1 MTIGQRIAR
10 KRKDLDLSQEALGE
24 RLGVSRQS
32 VYKWEADSAL
42 PEIDKLVAMSRLF
55 GVTVGWLLGV
65 EEPPADEG
73 PADQAPEAGGGELT
87 AAQLK
92 MVEEIV
98 DRYIAAQPKPED
110 PPKAEDP
117 SPKKKRRWLLA
128 AGLAGAVALVCVFGN
143 LFSRLDRLQSQYNG
157 LQSSVNSVQSTVNS
171 QIGSIAGR
179 VEEVLKSQNALTA
192 DYGTE
197 ILSADLSANTVTISA
212 WATPRTYTEGMTAL
226 FQVDTGDGAV
236 DYPAEL
242 GQGQKFA
249 GTITCPL
256 TDSISVSVAFLTGDK
271 RETQVLYVYAYLYTN
286 SIPAV
291 EVNPNMILS
300 FKELEDDGSLL
311 WKDAYVYS
319 DTASSV
325 TGAVNANV
333 GVAEI
338 RDIRVGLFRNK
349 ELLAWLEPCGKPAGY
364 DGFET
369 CQFYRLAE
377 LSVTPEPGDVFC
389 LAAVVTD
396 ECGREIVY
404 EGLPRSMVRDG
415 ELRLAG
421 DSDMTAA
428 GIDLEDWWNGPW
440 DYE

>member
-98 DRYIAAQPKPED
+98 DRYIAAQPKP
-110 PPKAEDP
+110 EDP

-226 FQVDTGDGAV
+226 FQVDTGDGPV
-236 DYPAEL
+236 DYPGEL
-242 GQGQKFA
+242 GQGQKFT
-249 GTITCPL
+249 GTVTCPL
-256 TDSISVSVAFLTGDK
+256 TDSIRVSVAFLTGDT

-333 GVAEI
+333 GVAET
-338 RDIRVGLFRNK
+338 
-349 ELLAWLEPCGKPAGY
+349 CGKPEGY
-364 DGFET
+364 HGFEN

-415 ELRLAG
+415 ALCLAG

-428 GIDLEDWWNGPW
+428 GIDLADWWNGPW